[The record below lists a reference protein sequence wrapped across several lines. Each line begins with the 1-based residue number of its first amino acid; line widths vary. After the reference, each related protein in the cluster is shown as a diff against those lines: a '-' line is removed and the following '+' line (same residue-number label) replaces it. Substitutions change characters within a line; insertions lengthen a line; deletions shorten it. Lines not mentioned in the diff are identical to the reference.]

1 MAYDVAGL
9 PKDYFNPGELEVFLG
24 LIEQH
29 RPSVVVEFG
38 VNRGR
43 NAAAVLRNFDFVE
56 RYVGIDVEP
65 GYVTAMECQRR
76 EVPSNAGELAA
87 HDPRFELILRPRGS
101 YDLLPR
107 DLPRAQFYFV
117 DGDHSREGVLN
128 DHYLCVATAAP
139 GPGAVILFHD
149 DNGSPKVQVSETL
162 DELRGEGRDI
172 RHIPGTWFAVEV
184 LE

>member
-1 MAYDVAGL
+1 MSYDVRGL

-24 LIEQH
+24 LIELH

-43 NAAAVLRNFDFVE
+43 NAAAVLRNFDFVV

-76 EVPSNAGELAA
+76 EVPSNAGDLAA

-101 YDLLPR
+101 YDLLPS
-107 DLPRAQFYFV
+107 DLPEAGFWFI

-128 DHYLCVATAAP
+128 DYHLSAARAP
-139 GPGAVILFHD
+139 SGAVVLFHD
-149 DNGSPKVQVSETL
+149 DNGSPKVQVTETL
-162 DELRGEGRDI
+162 GWLRKQGRTID
-172 RHIPGTWFAVEV
+172 HIPGTWFAIEV
-184 LE
+184 MP